1 MGRKKL
7 ERIVKEI
14 RVRIQPSLY
23 EKLIQRCE
31 CEYKNMS
38 ELIREIIQKYLNEQ
52 NYEKINNRR
61 S

>member
-52 NYEKINNRR
+52 NY
-61 S
+61 